1 VSVGK
6 PGLPRSFRF
15 MRKGS
20 TAACPA
26 PLSSTAPG
34 AHFWV
39 RRGDSSMKPMHIAA
53 AMIAVAAF
61 MPVMSLA
68 DDAALVDSR
77 VAGGWSK
84 LPAMDELKHEPER
97 MIAGT
102 DIVAC
107 FEVVAKDAQTVCY
120 FTDNGVLFKVAQW
133 GVTRIV
139 TSQDMN

>member
-1 VSVGK
+1 
-6 PGLPRSFRF
+6 
-15 MRKGS
+15 
-20 TAACPA
+20 
-26 PLSSTAPG
+26 
-34 AHFWV
+34 
-39 RRGDSSMKPMHIAA
+39 MKPILIAA
-53 AMIAVAAF
+53 AIVGTTFAPSAG
-61 MPVMSLA
+61 LA
-68 DDAALVDSR
+68 DDAAPIDSR

-84 LPAMDELKHEPER
+84 LPVMDELKHGPTR

-107 FEVVAKDAQTVCY
+107 FEVVAKDAQMVCY